1 MTQTDAGMAVAK
13 SEPLF
18 HRDTGDSTPMFAG
31 TRVPVRTLFG
41 RLANDGALDAFLADF
56 PAVSRDQAVRAVHA
70 GRAMLEVFAYSDA
83 AMLDRLSNGDGT
95 PRDARISPGRSV
107 IHSDIGTVGGTPVF
121 KGSRMIIRN
130 LFDYLATGD
139 TISSFLACFDTSVTP
154 EQAAEAIDMAAEAI
168 ENYPYAAA
176 SR

>member
-1 MTQTDAGMAVAK
+1 MTQTDAEMAVAR
-13 SEPLF
+13 SGPLF
-18 HRDTGDSTPMFAG
+18 HRDTDDPAPMFAG

-41 RLANDGALDAFLADF
+41 RLADGGEIEAFLAEF
-56 PAVSRDQAVRAVHA
+56 PAVSRDQAIRAVHV
-70 GRAMLEVFAYSDA
+70 GRALLEMFAYTDA
-83 AMLDRLSNGDGT
+83 AMLDRLSNGHGAS
-95 PRDARISPGRSV
+95 RAARTSHGSSV
-107 IHSDIGTVGGTPVF
+107 IHSDFGTVGGTPVF

-130 LFDYLATGD
+130 LFDYLATGN

-176 SR
+176 PR

>member
-1 MTQTDAGMAVAK
+1 MTQTDAGMVVAR

-18 HRDTGDSTPMFAG
+18 HRDADDSTPMFSG
-31 TRVPVRTLFG
+31 TRVPVRTLFR
-41 RLANDGALDAFLADF
+41 RLANDAALDAFLADF
-56 PAVSRDQAVRAVHA
+56 PAVSRDQAIRAVHV

-83 AMLDRLSNGDGT
+83 AMLDRLSNGDGAS
-95 PRDARISPGRSV
+95 RAARSAPGSSV
-107 IHSDIGTVGGTPVF
+107 IHSDFGTVGGTPVF

-154 EQAAEAIDMAAEAI
+154 EQAASVIDMAAEAI

>member
-1 MTQTDAGMAVAK
+1 MTQTHAGIAVAR
-13 SEPLF
+13 SGHLF
-18 HRDTGDSTPMFAG
+18 HRDTDDSAPMFAG

-41 RLANDGALDAFLADF
+41 RLADGGEIEAFLVEF
-56 PAVSRDQAVRAVHA
+56 PAVSRDQAIRAVHV
-70 GRAMLEVFAYSDA
+70 GRALLEVFAYSDA
-83 AMLDRLSNGDGT
+83 AMLDRLSNGRGAS
-95 PRDARISPGRSV
+95 RAPGSSV
-107 IHSDIGTVGGTPVF
+107 IHSDFGTVGGTPVF

-154 EQAAEAIDMAAEAI
+154 EQAAAAIDMAAAAI
-168 ENYPYAAA
+168 ESYPYAAA